1 MSTVVSVKVYINRLC
16 YDYSAFTKFS
26 FFFTALRRAFSTMGA
41 LEDAEALSTGSF
53 VSMSKQEF
61 VDCDSS

>member
-16 YDYSAFTKFS
+16 YDYSAYTKFW

-41 LEDAEALSTGSF
+41 LEDAEALSTGSLAQSPRR
-53 VSMSKQEF
+53 VS
-61 VDCDSS
+61 